1 MGRMLPAPLALLLLV
16 MLSLGSALML
26 LGLNVN
32 NAPEIY
38 FPASA
43 PAVQFEQ
50 ELRERFPHD
59 QVIVAMFEPP
69 DPYADDFI
77 AAMEQAVES
86 LQRDPQVDR
95 VISPVTADQIRGS
108 EDGFVVEPLLALD
121 TVAGLSSAERR
132 ARVLEDRFA
141 PGLLASTDGAALA
154 LILRPKKLEN
164 SYQRHTLERTFL
176 RAVEEAGLA
185 PHMSALSGIIPLE
198 VAQLRSMIRDSMM
211 FIPATL
217 AIGLGLIAW
226 LFRRWL
232 AVLTAALTIG
242 ATVNTTVALL
252 ILSGQPYTMISAILP
267 PLMSALTVAFLI
279 HWYSALTHAASR
291 GFSGRE
297 RVERAMDVIAKP
309 ALYSALT
316 TAAGL
321 LSLAFSPTRPVMAF
335 GIVSAAGMMVLCA
348 VVLFL
353 LPPIFARW
361 DRRDWA
367 ARGAGIHGFDA
378 MVASLRG
385 VGMRHP
391 LWVLG
396 LATLLLVVCVA
407 QFPRIAVETDLF
419 RFFKSDHPITVSTE
433 RIQERLSGVTTLEL
447 VLDAGERDVF
457 KDPRVLVALQDLQRW
472 VEALP
477 EVDRAISMAD
487 LMEQMHWGFHE
498 EDPAYRRLPGDP
510 DLVSQYLL
518 IYDGVDLHEL
528 VDRDFERTRIVL
540 NLNVHGARAIND
552 VIARIEAEAA
562 ALPDGIG
569 LTVAGFG
576 RLFGDQ
582 EALLIEGQV
591 RGLFVALALI
601 FALMALEWRSLRASA
616 LCMIPNMAPV
626 VLIFGAMAVFGV
638 WLDMATAMV
647 ASVTVGIAVDDTIHV
662 YHGYQRRIRAGVSR
676 VWALARSYQHAGRA
690 VSATTV
696 ILGGQFLLLGASQF
710 VPTVEFGLL
719 TAFGLTV
726 ALFFDLLVLPALLI
740 VLAPGFWMS
749 LRGGNSAGG

>member
-1 MGRMLPAPLALLLLV
+1 MTRMLPASLALLLLIA
-16 MLSLGSALML
+16 LALGSALVL
-26 LGLNVN
+26 LKLNVN
-32 NAPEIY
+32 NAPEVY
-38 FPASA
+38 FPATA

-50 ELRERFPHD
+50 ALRERFPHD

-77 AAMEQAVES
+77 AAMEEVADA
-86 LQRDPQVDR
+86 LQRHPMVDR
-95 VISPVTADQIRGS
+95 VISAVTADQIRGS
-108 EDGFVVEPLLALD
+108 EDGFVVEPLLTLD

-132 ARVLEDRFA
+132 ERVLADRFA
-141 PGLLASTDGAALA
+141 PGLLVSHDGAALA

-164 SYQRHTLERTFL
+164 SYQRHALEQTFV
-176 RAVEEAGLA
+176 RAVEDGGLL

-198 VAQLRSMIRDSMM
+198 VAQLRSMIRDSVM

-217 AIGLGLIAW
+217 ALGLGLIAW

-232 AVLTAALTIG
+232 AVLTAALTIA

-267 PLMSALTVAFLI
+267 PLISALTVALLI
-279 HWYSALTHAASR
+279 HWFSALTHAASR
-291 GFSGRE
+291 GFRGRE
-297 RVERAMDVIAKP
+297 RVDRAMDMIAKP
-309 ALYSALT
+309 AFYTALT

-321 LSLAFSPTRPVMAF
+321 VSLAFSPTRPVMAF
-335 GIVSAAGMMVLCA
+335 GAVAAVGMMVLCA
-348 VVLFL
+348 VVLLL

-361 DRRDWA
+361 DKKEWA
-367 ARGAGIHGFDA
+367 ARGAGIHGFDT
-378 MVASLRG
+378 MVNALRRI
-385 VGMRHP
+385 GMRRP

-396 LATLLLVVCVA
+396 LATVLLVLCA
-407 QFPRIAVETDLF
+407 IQIPRIAVETDLF
-419 RFFKSDHPITVSTE
+419 RFFKPDHPITVSTE

-447 VLDAGERDVF
+447 VLDAQERDAF
-457 KDPRVLVALQDLQRW
+457 KDPQRLAHLQELQRW
-472 VEALP
+472 VETLP

-498 EDPAYRRLPGDP
+498 EDPAYQRLPDDP
-510 DLVSQYLL
+510 ALISQYLL
-518 IYDGVDLHEL
+518 IYDGADLHEL
-528 VDRDFERTRIVL
+528 VDRDFQRARIVL
-540 NLNVHGARAIND
+540 NLDVHGARAINE
-552 VIARIEAEAA
+552 VIARIEHRAA
-562 ALPDGIG
+562 ALSDDFE

-591 RGLFVALALI
+591 RGLFVALLLI
-601 FALMALEWRSLRASA
+601 FALMALEWRSVRGAV

-626 VLIFGAMAVFGV
+626 VLIFGAMGALGI

-662 YHGYQRRIRAGVSR
+662 YHGYHRRVRAGVSR

-719 TAFGLTV
+719 TAFGLVV

-740 VLAPGFWMS
+740 VLAPGFWA
-749 LRGGNSAGG
+749 SAGGRR